1 MTATSEQVHGSAVS
15 IDGAGVLITGNSGS
29 GKSDLALRLIDEG
42 AALIAD
48 DRVDV
53 RVLDRSLLAAAPE
66 TIAGL
71 LEVRGVCIVELSH
84 LNDVPLQLVIDLA
97 PPAEIERLPEPAAT
111 TILGI
116 DLPLVR
122 LNPFEASAPAKV
134 RMALKLATGGIG
146 SRS

>member
-29 GKSDLALRLIDEG
+29 GKSDLTLRLIDEG